1 MWAVTFDALSS
12 LDLTG
17 ECRVTPL
24 STIFAL
30 RNSGVHVGSSDGCDE
45 VSDVE
50 ASVD

>member
-1 MWAVTFDALSS
+1 VQAIAFDTLSF
-12 LDLTG
+12 LDLAG
-17 ECRVTPL
+17 ECRVAPL
-24 STIFAL
+24 PTIFAL